1 MKGLLMILLA
11 IMATLT
17 GISQNRVITLD
28 AKLTA
33 VEASKKIPV
42 ATVSLFEGGKKIDS
56 TVTQNGRCF
65 FKLKENSSYKIV
77 FSKTGY
83 VSKHLI
89 LETTGIPEKAKKKMT
104 VKVEMTLFTEKEG
117 LDVNF
122 LKTKPIGIARYE
134 EIYKKIKWDEDYT
147 RAIEEMVIHATLEY
161 HKKKKLGLLEVKSD
175 TTKKE

>member
-1 MKGLLMILLA
+1 MRSLILIVVVAIGFTSLA
-11 IMATLT
+11 
-17 GISQNRVITLD
+17 QDRVITLD

-33 VEASKKIPV
+33 VENSKKIPV
-42 ATVSLFEGGKKIDS
+42 ATVSLFDGNKKIDS

-65 FKLKENSSYKIV
+65 FKLKENRSYKIV

-89 LETTGIPEKAKKKMT
+89 LETTNIPDKAKKKMT
-104 VKVEMTLFTEKEG
+104 VKVEMTLFIARPG
-117 LDVNF
+117 LDVAF
-122 LKTKPIGIARYE
+122 LKKKPIGIAKWD

-161 HKKKKLGLLEVKSD
+161 HKKKKLGLLDVKSD
-175 TTKKE
+175 SIGTK